1 LIATID
7 QISQSRVVLNIVAGW
22 NKPEY
27 DTLGL
32 DLPASHEE
40 RYGFAQE
47 WCQIVRPLWAKTEA
61 FDWDGKFWKL
71 KNVLGM
77 PRPAKMPTVL
87 NAAGSG
93 EGKDFATRNA
103 DLLFTIVFD
112 PQKSKGEIED
122 LKVRARKNGREV
134 AVLTTVYVV
143 CRPTE
148 QEANDYH
155 AYYADQNADWEG
167 ADRLM
172 SGIIAH
178 SKTFPA
184 EVQDKIRIGMAAG
197 YGSWPVIGDPQQVA
211 DKLLMLHEAGFAGT
225 TVSFVD
231 YIKEFPY
238 FRDEVMPLLV
248 EAGIRKSGEKS

>member
-1 LIATID
+1 MIATID
-7 QISQSRVVLNIVAGW
+7 QISQSRVALNIVAGW

-27 DTLGL
+27 DALGL

-47 WCQIVRPLWAKTEA
+47 WCQIVRALWTKTEA

-77 PRPAKMPTVL
+77 PRPAKMPSVL

-93 EGKDFATRNA
+93 EGRDFATRNA

-112 PQKSKGEIED
+112 PKKSKGEIEE
-122 LKVRARKNGREV
+122 LKAKAREIGREV

-148 QEANDYH
+148 QEAKDYFV
-155 AYYADQNADWEG
+155 YYVDQNADWEG

-172 SGIIAH
+172 NGLIAQ
-178 SKTFPA
+178 SKTFPPK
-184 EVQDKIRIGMAAG
+184 VQDKIRVDMAAG
-197 YGSWPVIGDPQQVA
+197 HGSWPVIGDPRQVA
-211 DKLLMLHEAGFAGT
+211 DKLLSLHEAGFAGT

-248 EAGIRKSGEKS
+248 EAGIRRSNVRS